1 MEFAGRRMYVYCG
14 SGGVAGISADD
25 GSILWETTDWRI
37 SIATVPSPVIIGDGR
52 IFLSVGY
59 NSGSMMM
66 RLKEENGKLIP
77 ETLHKLTPKVFGS
90 DQQTPILFKDH
101 IYGVRPDKQL
111 VCIDLD
117 GNPVW
122 NSGPINRF
130 GIGPYMIANNMLY
143 VLDDAGLLTLA
154 NANKSGYKQLAQAQ
168 VLHGHDA

>member
-1 MEFAGRRMYVYCG
+1 M
-14 SGGVAGISADD
+14 
-25 GSILWETTDWRI
+25 
-37 SIATVPSPVIIGDGR
+37 IIGDGR
-52 IFLSVGY
+52 IFFSGGY

-66 RLKEENGKLIP
+66 RLKEENGKLVP
-77 ETLHKLTPKVFGS
+77 ETLYKLTPKVFGS
-90 DQQTPILFKDH
+90 NQQTPVFFEDH

-143 VLDDAGLLTLA
+143 VLDDAGLLTLV
-154 NANKSGYKQLAQAQ
+154 NANTGGYNQLAQAQ
-168 VLHGHDA
+168 VLHGHDAWGPMALVGGRLIVRDLTRMICLDVTGR